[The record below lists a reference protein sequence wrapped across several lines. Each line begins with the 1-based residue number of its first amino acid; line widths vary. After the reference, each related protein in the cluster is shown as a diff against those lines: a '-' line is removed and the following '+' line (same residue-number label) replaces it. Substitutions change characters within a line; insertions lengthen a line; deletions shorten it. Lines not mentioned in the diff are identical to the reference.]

1 MWVINIF
8 AKSGVKWGYL
18 FSVLAKEQKNT
29 PHRVVQGFCETTSA
43 DGFYFNCLK
52 FCLSMM
58 VPF

>member
-1 MWVINIF
+1 M
-8 AKSGVKWGYL
+8 GYL
-18 FSVLAKEQKNT
+18 FLCLVKEQKNT